1 MKRFTYK
8 GRSSDGRI
16 VSDHIVCE
24 TKLEAR
30 KKLSD
35 RGVVVLE
42 IDEIRRSLLSSTHV
56 PLKLKISFFD
66 QLYYIVRGGN
76 NVHKGLKMISEQTK
90 HVYFKEVID
99 TLIYYVES
107 GTELSYAME
116 KFPKIFDNSV
126 VFLIRS
132 AEYGGFLEES
142 LRRISYVLERKA
154 DIRSKV
160 RGALMYPFIV
170 VGLIMGVMYF
180 MLAFFIPSMQELLED
195 VGAETPLVTDLLL
208 MFSEF
213 FVNNSTIILGV
224 VVATV
229 CVVVILFKKVDRV
242 QRTLD
247 KYVFKMPLFGGM
259 VNRSLLVEFSM
270 TLSSLLSGGVQ
281 LSKAVDNLIKSTNN
295 SFVRDQLN
303 VLSKKLVD
311 EGSSLQESMSGLP
324 FFPPQYIQMVG
335 VGEES
340 GDLPESLESLTEKL
354 TKELDSMI
362 KVSVE
367 LINPILI
374 AVLAG
379 VILVM
384 VFALFLPILSV
395 MDGV

>member
-16 VSDHIVCE
+16 INDHIVSE
-24 TKLEAR
+24 TKIEAR

-42 IDEIRRSLLSSTHV
+42 IDEIRRSIMSSKRV

-76 NVHKGLKMISEQTK
+76 NVHKGLKMISEQTR
-90 HVYFKEVID
+90 HVYFKEVIE

-132 AEYGGFLEES
+132 AEFGGFLEES

-180 MLAFFIPSMQELLED
+180 MLAFFIPSMQELLQD
-195 VGAETPLVTDLLL
+195 VGAETPFITDLLL

-213 FVNNSTIILGV
+213 FVNNSTIIFGGV
-224 VVATV
+224 AISIA
-229 CVVVILFKKVDRV
+229 VIVFAFKKVDKV
-242 QRTLD
+242 QRVMD
-247 KYVFKMPLFGGM
+247 QYVFKMPLFGAM

-270 TLSSLLSGGVQ
+270 TLSSLLAGGVQ

-295 SFVRDQLN
+295 SYVRGQLN
-303 VLSKKLVD
+303 VMSKKLVD
-311 EGSSLQESMSGLP
+311 EGSSLQESMKGLP

-362 KVSVE
+362 KLSVE